1 MNTYGY
7 ARVSSSDQNLGRQIQ
22 ELTKF
27 GIPENKI
34 FCDKKS
40 GKDFERKEYTRVL
53 ADLKKFS
60 PPTLSKSPKIT
71 TESVSL

>member
-34 FCDKKS
+34 FATKKA
-40 GKDFERKEYTRVL
+40 ER
-53 ADLKKFS
+53 
-60 PPTLSKSPKIT
+60 TLSEKNTLALSADFVKAIC
-71 TESVSL
+71 L

>member
-34 FCDKKS
+34 FCDKKA
-40 GKDFERKEYTRVL
+40 ER
-53 ADLKKFS
+53 
-60 PPTLSKSPKIT
+60 TLSEKNTLALSADFVKAIC
-71 TESVSL
+71 L